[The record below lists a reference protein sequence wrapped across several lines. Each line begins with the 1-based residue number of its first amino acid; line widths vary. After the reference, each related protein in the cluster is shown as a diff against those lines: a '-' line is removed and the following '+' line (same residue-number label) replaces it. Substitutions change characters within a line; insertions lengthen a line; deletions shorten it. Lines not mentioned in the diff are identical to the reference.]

1 MKHVFTIVLMLALF
15 ASARSAA
22 QTYTP
27 VGISG
32 FNNDVVAE
40 SGTSSTAVTTTDLD
54 LSFYLLYSASFAAAN
69 GISGGMTD
77 NGTITSGTRTYQL
90 APYDGNNG
98 LYLSAS
104 AVVANTDSTGTLAL
118 DTPAAFN
125 KISLLL
131 FSTEGDSRLSITL
144 HFTDGTTATGA
155 SASIQDWFDGT
166 NAVYSGFGRIARQAG
181 PPYTVDGLSG
191 GNPRFYSLDIPMSC
205 SNQSRLLDSVTVR
218 YISGTSTLTSSRA
231 VILALSGVPYSP
243 VEVSADIVPATCN
256 RADGSIALSATGGMP
271 PLSFTWA
278 TAPVQ
283 LGDTARN
290 LPAGDYMCTILD
302 ANGCATTYTGTVPGK
317 TAATLTAFAAPDAIC
332 AGTPV
337 RLTAVVSGPVSNV
350 NWQPGGG
357 SGEELTVT
365 PAATTTYTVSATDSL
380 GCGLS
385 ATVQVTVT
393 DIPPSPVV
401 DGATACPDST
411 VILLVQNA
419 GAAYTYHWYTGL
431 QGSAPVGVGVT
442 YTVPA
447 GQAGDKYFVEAINGM
462 CTSPRTTVTIDRLER
477 VAAPVV
483 TATEIMP
490 HSVTFVWQPVPG
502 ATGYQVSVN
511 GGAYTPPSSGPAGT
525 RHQVT
530 GLPLSEGVS
539 ISVAATGAVPCQQSE
554 PAVAMARLL
563 SQDIFIPN
571 AFTPNHDGL
580 NDIFKAEGN
589 IITGQQLRIFNQW
602 GELIFET
609 GEAGAGWDGTHNGR
623 AQPAGVY
630 VYAIRLKLADGR
642 EVLRKG
648 AVNLLR

>member
-1 MKHVFTIVLMLALF
+1 MKHVFTIVLILILF
-15 ASARSAA
+15 SVRSFA
-22 QTYTP
+22 QTYMP

-40 SGTSSTAVTTTDLD
+40 SGASATAVTTTDLD

-69 GISGGMTD
+69 GISGGMAD

-90 APYDGNNG
+90 APYDSSNA

-131 FSTEGDSRLSITL
+131 FSTEGDSRLAITL

-155 SASIQDWFDGT
+155 SVNIQDWFDGA
-166 NAVYSGFGRIARQAG
+166 NAVYSSFGRIARQAA

-191 GNPRFYSLDIPMSC
+191 GNPRFYSLDIPMAC
-205 SNQSRLLDSVTVR
+205 SNQPKLLDSITIR

-231 VILALSGVPYSP
+231 VILALSGVPYTP
-243 VEVSADIVPATCN
+243 VDLSADITPATCN

-317 TAATLTAFAAPDAIC
+317 TAATLAAQASPDAIC
-332 AGTPV
+332 AGDSV
-337 RLTAVVSGPVSNV
+337 KLTADASGPVSNV
-350 NWQPGGG
+350 SWQPGGG
-357 SGEELTVT
+357 SGEELRVA
-365 PAATTTYTVSATDSL
+365 PAATTAYTVRATDSL
-380 GCGLS
+380 GCELS
-385 ATVQVTVT
+385 TTVQVTVT

-411 VILLVQNA
+411 VTLLVQNA
-419 GAAYTYHWYTGL
+419 GAAYTYHWYTGA

-447 GQAGDKYFVEAINGM
+447 DRTDAIYFAEAINGM
-462 CTSPRTTVTIDRLER
+462 CTSPRTVVTIDWLER

-483 TATEIMP
+483 TATEITP
-490 HSVTFVWQPVPG
+490 GSVTFVWQPVPG

-511 GGAYTPPSSGPAGT
+511 GGAYTAPSSGPAGT

-530 GLPLSEGVS
+530 GLPLSEGVT
-539 ISVAATGAVPCQQSE
+539 ISVMALGAVACQHSE
-554 PAVAMARLL
+554 PATAMARLL

-571 AFTPNHDGL
+571 AFTPNNDGL
-580 NDIFKAEGN
+580 NDIFRAEGN

-602 GELIFET
+602 GEQIFST
-609 GEAGAGWDGTHNGR
+609 SEAGAGWDGTHNGK

-630 VYAIRLKLADGR
+630 VYAIRLKLADGK

-648 AVNLLR
+648 AVNLIR